1 MPSNK
6 GSSKSTSKQQP
17 GHKITESKG
26 RGDGANGREAQ
37 PILQQRGPEIQPYGT
52 LRHMPIAL
60 DEQARSESCD
70 LLNQIL
76 ADTMILYS
84 LYKKHHWL
92 VAGHT
97 FYQLHL
103 LFDKHA
109 GEQLELIDLMAERVQ
124 SLGGIA
130 ISDPRHVAEITK
142 IDRPPNGAEEVPEM
156 ISRLLEAHESILFE
170 TREAI
175 EATEENK
182 DWGTNDLLMSEVL
195 RTNELQVWFVAEHVV
210 DTPLV
215 RTEQR

>member
-1 MPSNK
+1 MPANR
-6 GSSKSTSKQQP
+6 STSRTSTKRN
-17 GHKITESKG
+17 GH
-26 RGDGANGREAQ
+26 AAEAQ
-37 PILQQRGPEIQPYGT
+37 PLMHQRGPEIQPYGT
-52 LRHMPIAL
+52 LRSLPIAL
-60 DEQARSESCD
+60 DEQARTESCE

-76 ADTMILYS
+76 ADTVILFN

-109 GEQLELIDLMAERVQ
+109 GEQLELVDLLAERVQ

-142 IDRPPNGAEEVPEM
+142 IERPPNGAEEVPVM
-156 ISRLLEAHESILFE
+156 ISRLLEAHEIIIGE
-170 TREAI
+170 VREAI
-175 EATEENK
+175 DKTEQNR
-182 DWGTNDLLMSEVL
+182 DWGSNDLLMSDVL

-210 DTPLV
+210 DTPSV
-215 RTEQR
+215 RG